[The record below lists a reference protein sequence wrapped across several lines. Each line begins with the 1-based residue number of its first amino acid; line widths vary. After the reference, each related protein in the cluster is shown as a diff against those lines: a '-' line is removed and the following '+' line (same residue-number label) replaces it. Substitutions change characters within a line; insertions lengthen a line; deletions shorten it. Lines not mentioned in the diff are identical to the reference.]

1 MESNKRNL
9 QKWNAVDFVGLTC
22 VHPSRS
28 VSPRMRCRM
37 PSAAAFLE
45 LEPLPCLGGPLA
57 ALICKFPLFSF
68 SLPWPTADDLA
79 TEEQRRCASDVSSR
93 VDEQPVCPINLPD
106 RGIMLI
112 ISIGHDQGDQH
123 RTGAST
129 TLQHSQHPNTNT
141 TPNQQYWMACA
152 MHVVSP
158 RDCSDLQCNW
168 LPLDALGSTWEIN
181 LSPIPFKR
189 LIPLSIQILLWSRL
203 WTNPQG
209 NLKEKFRVNNNSH

>member
-57 ALICKFPLFSF
+57 ALICKAPLFSF

-112 ISIGHDQGDQH
+112 IPSGHDQGI
-123 RTGAST
+123 
-129 TLQHSQHPNTNT
+129 NTEVVPLPPCSILNIQKL
-141 TPNQQYWMACA
+141 TPPQTSSIEW
-152 MHVVSP
+152 HV
-158 RDCSDLQCNW
+158 QCTSRAHETVRICNVVDY
-168 LPLDALGSTWEIN
+168 L
-181 LSPIPFKR
+181 
-189 LIPLSIQILLWSRL
+189 LIPWGVL
-203 WTNPQG
+203 
-209 NLKEKFRVNNNSH
+209 EK